1 MSFAALIRDMAAAGA
16 SVEAIAIAVEAIEQ
30 AEARVCASEPR
41 SSAACRQAR
50 YRARKAE
57 SATESVTSV
66 TETVTRDVTTVTPPS
81 FPRPLSPQTPLT
93 PTPIHPDITT
103 RARSIAV
110 AKPNGFAKWWET
122 YPNKVGKAAAEKAYA
137 AACRKIGGPD
147 PPRTMI
153 DGLER
158 ALASGVWDEG
168 FIPHPT
174 TWLNQGRWDDDPAPR
189 NPPRK
194 ANDRP
199 YHDKPASDREESL
212 RNHLS
217 GAMAA
222 VDRRVAAM
230 D

>member
-1 MSFAALIRDMAAAGA
+1 MSLTLSALRHLVEFGLTSEQILAVAEAQDEADAKTDTVAERKRAADRARMREKREVARQSRDM
-16 SVEAIAIAVEAIEQ
+16 
-30 AEARVCASEPR
+30 
-41 SSAACRQAR
+41 SSDN
-50 YRARKAE
+50 
-57 SATESVTSV
+57 SD
-66 TETVTRDVTTVTPPS
+66 TVP
-81 FPRPLSPQTPLT
+81 FPLPLSPQTPLT
-93 PTPIHPDITT
+93 PTPIPPDITT

-147 PPRTMI
+147 PPRTLI
-153 DGLER
+153 DGLQR
-158 ALASGVWDEG
+158 ALASGVWDDG

-174 TWLNQGRWDDDPAPR
+174 TWLNQGRWDDQPAPR
-189 NPPRK
+189 NLPRK

-199 YHDKPASDREESL
+199 HHDKQGSDREESL

-222 VDRRVAAM
+222 VDRRIASM
-230 D
+230 G